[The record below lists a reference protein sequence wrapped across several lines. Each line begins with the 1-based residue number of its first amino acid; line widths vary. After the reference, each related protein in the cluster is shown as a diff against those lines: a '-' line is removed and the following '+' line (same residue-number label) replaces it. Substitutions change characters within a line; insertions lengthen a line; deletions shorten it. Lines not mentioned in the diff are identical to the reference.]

1 MNIVDLI
8 IHLDKYLE
16 IMIKTYDTYMY
27 IILFLVIFCET
38 GLVITPF
45 LPGDSLLFIA
55 GGLASNGQ
63 LNILMLTIIIIIA
76 AFLGDNCNFAI
87 GNFIGHKLFINKDS
101 KIFRK
106 DILDKTHQ
114 FYEKHGTSMV
124 ILARFIPLIRTFAPF
139 VAGFG
144 EMKYSKFIIFSLLA
158 SFLWVIIFLYG
169 GFLFANIPLI
179 KQHMSLLILIIMIIS
194 VLPMIRMFY
203 KDFFR
208 KVS

>member
-1 MNIVDLI
+1 MNIIDLL

-16 IMIKTYDTYMY
+16 ILVKTYDIYIY

-38 GLVITPF
+38 GLVVTPF

-55 GGLASNGQ
+55 GGLSAIGQ
-63 LNILMLTIIIIIA
+63 LNIFGLTFVIIIA

-87 GNFIGHKLFINKDS
+87 GNFIGHKLFIKKDS

-106 DILDKTHQ
+106 DILDKTHI

-124 ILARFIPLIRTFAPF
+124 IWARFIPLIRTFAPF
-139 VAGFG
+139 VAGLG
-144 EMKYSKFIIFSLLA
+144 KMKYSKFILFSLIA
-158 SFLWVIIFLYG
+158 SFLWVTVFLYG
-169 GFLFANIPLI
+169 GFLLANIPII
-179 KQHMSLLILIIMIIS
+179 KQNMSILIFIIMVMS
-194 VLPMIRMFY
+194 FLPIVKMFY

-208 KVS
+208 KGG